1 MYSNFTTIYK
11 NDLYNGKDVFLKEGE
26 NAWYYI
32 NQGYKV
38 HIPKGFAIYANTG
51 EIIKDKNYKTQ
62 EDIIHELR
70 KEIEG

>member
-1 MYSNFTTIYK
+1 M
-11 NDLYNGKDVFLKEGE
+11 KEGE

-38 HIPKGFAIYANTG
+38 HIPKGFVIYANTG

-70 KEIEG
+70 NEIEDGRYMDLMWEMYESSSFI